1 MTRSSDNLELVL
13 FVWMDALRRN
23 DPEQIAPYLAHEI
36 VWQGLRRDLLCRD
49 RDAVLDNIRSGAQ
62 HRRRVSGLEIA
73 AVDDDHVLL
82 AVRLPGVAELRGE
95 PIAGELFDVFTL
107 RGGMIVRVDEFK
119 TRREAID
126 AVHTAPHNMDQSDR
140 VEPASNPMTVHPVI

>member
-62 HRRRVSGLEIA
+62 HRRRVSGLEI
-73 AVDDDHVLL
+73 
-82 AVRLPGVAELRGE
+82 RC
-95 PIAGELFDVFTL
+95 
-107 RGGMIVRVDEFK
+107 
-119 TRREAID
+119 RR
-126 AVHTAPHNMDQSDR
+126 
-140 VEPASNPMTVHPVI
+140 